1 MRRVAIPA
9 SARKEASQ
17 LVKYFSNDVDLKP
30 CATDRNIS
38 GSGLSP
44 SQSHEGI
51 FGSIANNMVS
61 IQKHKSLCLY
71 VIEKQSV
78 GNRGKYTASTKYTTP
93 LIPLCYVLCCLPI
106 LARQATRHSLCE
118 YRRCAGP
125 GRSPSCGGR
134 KSKEKRSNLVKHGSC
149 SVFTMVTMAIEQL
162 RLWRLGTVASVF
174 IAIVDVEV
182 FCTAPQSHYYA
193 ACQSTRRR
201 ARLLVVSV
209 ITTSSLQ
216 AQLG

>member
-1 MRRVAIPA
+1 
-9 SARKEASQ
+9 
-17 LVKYFSNDVDLKP
+17 
-30 CATDRNIS
+30 
-38 GSGLSP
+38 
-44 SQSHEGI
+44 
-51 FGSIANNMVS
+51 MVS

-78 GNRGKYTASTKYTTP
+78 GNRDKYTASTKYTTA
-93 LIPLCYVLCCLPI
+93 LIPLCCCLPI
-106 LARQATRHSLCE
+106 LARQTTRHSLCE
-118 YRRCAGP
+118 YRPRAGP

-149 SVFTMVTMAIEQL
+149 NVFTMVTMAIEQL

-201 ARLLVVSV
+201 VRLLVVSV
-209 ITTSSLQ
+209 ITTRSLQ